1 MMNAV
6 YPGRMQDKD
15 FTRKVE
21 EASGQ
26 DISTCYQCGN
36 CTAGC
41 PAGFVYDRQVNQI
54 MRAVQLG
61 LKEQAL
67 GSASLW
73 YCLSC
78 SICTMRCPNN
88 IDVAAVMEVL
98 RHMAREE
105 GHVTV
110 PRMDKFWLSF
120 MDTVRAF
127 GRVYEIGTMSLY
139 MLRSLRMNTDLD
151 LAMPALAHRK
161 LPFVP
166 HLSKEG
172 ASAVDRIISRY
183 RARQEKQEK
192 RQ

>member
-1 MMNAV
+1 
-6 YPGRMQDKD
+6 
-15 FTRKVE
+15 
-21 EASGQ
+21 
-26 DISTCYQCGN
+26 
-36 CTAGC
+36 
-41 PAGFVYDRQVNQI
+41 
-54 MRAVQLG
+54 
-61 LKEQAL
+61 
-67 GSASLW
+67 
-73 YCLSC
+73 
-78 SICTMRCPNN
+78 MRCPNN

-139 MLRSLRMNTDLD
+139 MLRSL
-151 LAMPALAHRK
+151 AMPALAHRK

-172 ASAVDRIISRY
+172 ASAVGRIISRY